1 MMRHQEME
9 RKFLLRRLPKDWK
22 HHRSMRIVQ
31 GYFSVAGKELEIRL
45 RHKGARYFLTIKSG
59 QGRRRSEEE
68 IPISAAQFRALW
80 PFTGRAHVAKRR
92 YEIPCRGHTVDMDVY
107 KGPLHGLKTAEIE
120 FDSERESHSFQP
132 PSWLGRE
139 ITGVRRY
146 ANQQLAR
153 RGLPRGHPHK

>member
-1 MMRHQEME
+1 MTQHQEIE

-22 HHRSMRIVQ
+22 HHRSVRIVQ
-31 GYFSVAGKELEIRL
+31 GYFPVAGKELEIRL
-45 RHKGARYFLTIKSG
+45 RHKGARYFLTIKGG
-59 QGRRRSEEE
+59 QGRRRSEKE

-92 YEIPCRGHTVDMDVY
+92 DEIPCRGHRLEMDVY
-107 KGPLHGLKTAEIE
+107 KGPLHGLKTAEVE

-153 RGLPRGHPHK
+153 RGLPRRRPQK